1 MRIDK
6 LLNEANLF
14 KRRNKGLSPDKLFF
28 EFDSF
33 TKLDEVDACDKPKAM
48 RKLMLTFEID
58 DDDDIN
64 TIKLLEQAENG
75 LQSLSGKQW
84 ENIQKAITMS
94 KNAKNK
100 KP

>member
-14 KRRNKGLSPDKLFF
+14 KRHNKGLSPELLFL

-33 TKLDEVDACDKPKAM
+33 KKLDEVDDWDKPKAM
-48 RKLMLTFEID
+48 RKLMLTFEV
-58 DDDDIN
+58 DDIDL
-64 TIKLLEQAENG
+64 IKLADQADYDLGG
-75 LQSLSGKQW
+75 LPEKQW
-84 ENIQKAITMS
+84 EKIQKAITMS
-94 KNAKNK
+94 KKAKNK